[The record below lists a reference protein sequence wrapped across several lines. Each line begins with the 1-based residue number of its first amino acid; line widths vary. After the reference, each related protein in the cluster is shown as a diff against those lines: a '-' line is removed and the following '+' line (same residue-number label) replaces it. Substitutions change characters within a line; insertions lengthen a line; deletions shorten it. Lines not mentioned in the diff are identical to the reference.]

1 MDHEQAAAIK
11 AAERYVLDELSP
23 AERDE
28 FEDHYFCCQACA
40 EQLRETAA
48 FADNAAAVFRSRGA
62 AEFARAREPFWAAW
76 LRRPQWAFAA
86 ALAFLILAA
95 AELIYIRGLRVQLAA
110 VLAPQAVLSNTLQPV
125 TRSEGNRIAVPQG
138 SAFFEVAI
146 DVDPEAQATAYT
158 YEIRTAAGEL
168 VARGPAAAPPP
179 GAPINLLL
187 PAGLF
192 RAGSYAL
199 TLKPAGSAV
208 PPQEFRFIIVR

>member
-1 MDHEQAAAIK
+1 MDHERAIAIK
-11 AAERYVLDELSP
+11 AAERYILDELSP
-23 AERDE
+23 GERDE
-28 FEDHYFCCQACA
+28 FEEHYFCCEICA
-40 EQLRETAA
+40 GQLRETAA
-48 FADNAAAVFRSRGA
+48 FADNATAVFRSREA
-62 AEFARAREPFWAAW
+62 DPRARAPFRAW
-76 LRRPQWAFAA
+76 RMQPRWAFAA
-86 ALAFLILAA
+86 AAAFLIIAA
-95 AELIYIRGLRVQLAA
+95 AELVYIRGLRVQLAA

-158 YEIRTAAGEL
+158 YEIRTVAGEL

-179 GAPINLLL
+179 GAPVNLLL

-199 TLKPAGSAV
+199 TLKPSGSAV